1 MPECTSLHKPAA
13 ADSLS
18 LPCLTELSL
27 HCSSR
32 QTQLLGPPRASL
44 QAGVA
49 QPRVGIFCR
58 PWERALWCS
67 AAPWPLPR
75 RHPPAR
81 ATRNVSRPS
90 HIPWGEQSH
99 PGREPWGPA
108 CVHAAFPFESSLPA
122 LCSHPPA
129 PPCMAVPFQATHK
142 QPFHSQW
149 GQESSRCSHNP
160 PSVS

>member
-13 ADSLS
+13 AESLS
-18 LPCLTELSL
+18 LPHLTELSL

-44 QAGVA
+44 QARVA
-49 QPRVGIFCR
+49 QPQVGIFCR
-58 PWERALWCS
+58 PWERALWRS

-81 ATRNVSRPS
+81 ATRNVSGPS
-90 HIPWGEQSH
+90 QISWGEQSH

-108 CVHAAFPFESSLPA
+108 CVHAAFPFESSL
-122 LCSHPPA
+122 
-129 PPCMAVPFQATHK
+129 Q
-142 QPFHSQW
+142 
-149 GQESSRCSHNP
+149 
-160 PSVS
+160 PSVLILPLLPVRQSLFRPPTSNVSTPSGVRSLLGAPTTRHQ